1 MAENTAGGQDIQ
13 HPISATDEDRD
24 RLTYRL
30 SGDDADS
37 FTLNTSNGQLRTRS
51 GVTYD
56 YEDKDRYSVTV
67 EADDRRGA
75 AASIDVTIYV
85 ADVDEPPEAPA
96 RPRVE
101 PGDSKSLTVTWTEPA
116 NTGPGVDGYD
126 VQYRKDGS
134 FLPWPHSGSGT
145 STTITDLDLNTRYE
159 VQVRASNDEGTGA
172 WSSSGFG
179 TTSANQRPVFDEG
192 GSATRSLAENTPP
205 DRDIG
210 SPISATDPEGGA
222 VTYSLSGR
230 DASSF
235 TIDPN
240 NGQLRTQTGVEY
252 NYEVQNRY
260 SVTVEAQ
267 DEQGGRATIAVTIDI
282 TDDDNERPQRPDR
295 PSVTASTLTSLSV
308 RWIEPSNTGPPITDY
323 NVQYREGSSGAFTAA
338 AHNGTGTTT
347 TIANLES
354 DTSYEIQVQA
364 TSDEGTSPWSPSG
377 NGRTVANQAPTFT
390 EGTSTTR
397 RLAENTT
404 GTTDIGNPITATDGD
419 GGTLTYRLEGTDRAS
434 FTLDVN
440 QLQTIAGVAYDYE
453 EKSSYVV
460 IVRVEDSQGGSNTI
474 EVTIDLIDQ
483 QEPPGTPAAPGVSAA
498 SSTSLTV
505 TWTEPA
511 NTGPDID
518 DYDIQYREGDS
529 GGFTSWTHSSAE
541 RTATITGRSPGTS
554 YEVQV
559 RARNAE
565 GTSDWSPSGTGS
577 THPNQPPVF
586 TDGSSAT
593 RRLDENTT
601 GVQNIG
607 DPISATDPEN
617 TALTYSLEGTDK
629 DAFTIDTRSG
639 QLRTD
644 GDETYDYET
653 KPRYVLSVKA
663 TDGHGRDRSI
673 PVLINLNDVN
683 EPPSFTS
690 DAAFETGENNQSIG
704 RVDAEDVDNA
714 DRITGYT
721 LTGGSDRDRFE
732 INSGGVLT
740 FKNDPNFEDPADN
753 GRNNEYIV
761 VVTATGGTGGRAMT
775 AEQTIT
781 VTVTDE
787 NEPPRFTSDNSLQVK
802 ENKRFVGR
810 VAAEDVDSDDHITG
824 YEVTGRVDRNRFEI
838 TNTNELHLKE
848 DPDFE
853 RPADV
858 GSNNQYIVAVTATG
872 GTGTRERRTEQ
883 RIFVIV
889 ENVDE
894 PPGKP
899 GPPTVSDET
908 ENSLT
913 VTWTEP
919 ANTGPDVTNYHVQYR
934 ISGTFTDWPDTGPSR
949 TRTITGLRSG
959 RTYQIQV
966 QAEND
971 EGKGA
976 WSNSVNGTTL
986 TAPTVSS
993 VAFTS
998 TPASGQNNTYKLND
1012 VIDVTVTFN
1021 EAVTVTGTPQID
1033 LPIGTT
1039 VRQADYKSGS
1049 TTTRLLFQYTV
1060 QADDE
1065 DTDGASINANSLKL
1079 DGGGIRKNNSTI
1091 NADLAHGAQTNQSG
1105 HKVDGVA
1112 PALTE
1117 AEVEGDELALLYGE
1131 ALDSSSQPATGDFA
1145 VTVDSEAR
1153 SVSAVAMSS
1162 SEVKLTLASAVT
1174 SGQAVTL
1181 TYTPGTNPIRDR
1193 AQNPAIALTNLT
1205 VANQTQD
1212 PTINICNRTA
1222 QVRDAIV
1229 AAAPVSTCGAVTAD
1243 HLSAITVLDLDG
1255 KGTSTLKAGDFS
1267 GLTALESLDLSW
1279 NRLNSLPQNI
1289 FSNLS
1294 ALEKLKLYGN
1304 QLSSLNDANIF
1315 SSLSALKR
1323 LDLRG
1328 NGLRSLD
1335 ANIFSSLSALEVLY
1349 LGDSNILS
1357 SLDADIFSNLSALE
1371 ELYLNDNDLSS
1382 LDANIFSNLSALKT
1396 LWLNRND
1403 LSSLDANIFSNL
1415 SALKTLWLNRNDLS
1429 TVASDAFS
1437 GLTALETLR
1446 LDYNQLTS
1454 LDASMFSGLSALEA
1468 LWLNRNDLS
1477 TVASG
1482 AFSGLSA
1489 LETLY
1494 LDGNDLQPTS
1504 LPAGVFSSLTAL
1516 ETLRLDD
1523 NQLSSLP
1530 ADFFSGLSALREL
1543 FLSGQQ
1549 SGHKLGSLDTNTF
1562 SGLAAL
1568 TRLHL
1573 NDNNLSSLPDGV
1585 FSGLTAL
1592 EALILA
1598 GNTVDPLP
1606 ITVSLESPGS
1616 RVFRAR
1622 AHTGAPF
1629 AMTLP
1634 LQVVNGTIGS
1644 GAVSIEIPQGSVESG
1659 FLTVSR
1665 TAGTTAAV
1673 TVDVGTLPD
1682 LPSSDNGYALVK
1694 STDLPLKVIEGLPGV
1709 TVDPTVLTIPEGNSD
1724 SYTVVLQLQP
1734 TEDVTVA
1741 VTVPVGSDASVD
1753 PSESLTFT
1761 EDNWDDSQTVTV
1773 TTRADVDDAD
1783 DTVTLSHTVSGGNY
1797 QDVTADNVT
1806 VTIAEVDVSANNPP
1820 VFTSGDIFDVK
1831 ENETDV
1837 GTVVAADAD
1846 ARDPITGYEI
1856 TGGAAQAQ
1864 FSITSGGVVTFA
1876 TAPDYE
1882 RPPATASNNRY
1893 VVAVT
1898 ATSGA
1903 GSRERTAT
1911 QTITVNVDDVDE
1923 PPGRP
1928 PAPILTVFDS
1938 GFQPVVLVHEGRTP
1952 PTNTGPDITAWDV
1965 QYRVKNS
1972 GAFTATILNKPPDWV
1987 QEITG
1992 LLRNTTYEVRLR
2004 AKNDEGESEWSPSS
2018 EATIPNASPIASGS
2032 IDDLTMPAGGAVAV
2046 VAVDD
2051 AFDDPDDTRLRYT
2064 ATSSNGAI
2072 ATVRMIGGV
2081 VLIDPLSR
2089 GTATIT
2095 ATATDPW
2102 GAAASTTFDATVQTP
2117 ALAAPTLSIS
2127 GNVFSFGFTD
2137 DFAAN
2142 ETRFYEVRI
2151 RQKANIGPWS
2161 RACIRAT
2168 NRADFSQNSAASLD
2182 ILASSFFEPGA
2193 TYEADYGYLGTDCGG
2208 SVVGVRSAP
2217 AEATTAGTP
2226 SFDIDLVFAG
2236 SISSRYQLAVENAAR
2251 RWEQIITHD
2260 VPNHPL
2266 SDNTRIFLNE
2276 LYPGITVPDNVDD
2289 LLIYVKIA
2297 PIDGAGGTLGQA
2309 GSDVWRV
2316 PSALPIVSFI
2326 ELDASDLDTMSDQ
2339 LLAGLILHEIGHTL
2353 GYGIDP
2359 WTDHNLLQN
2368 PSLGAYNNR
2377 IVPAPDTH
2385 FSGANAIAAFNAAGG
2400 TSYTGAK
2407 VPVENTLG
2415 GSGSR
2420 DKHWREFILDDELM
2434 TPRIGGATHP
2444 LSAITIQS
2452 LADIGYRVDAA
2463 QADAYTVPD
2472 ASTRV
2477 ATASAGD
2484 SVPISCAIITHPGAG
2499 PDRPEPIV
2507 LEVKRTGE
2515 KR

>member
-1 MAENTAGGQDIQ
+1 M
-13 HPISATDEDRD
+13 
-24 RLTYRL
+24 
-30 SGDDADS
+30 
-37 FTLNTSNGQLRTRS
+37 
-51 GVTYD
+51 
-56 YEDKDRYSVTV
+56 
-67 EADDRRGA
+67 
-75 AASIDVTIYV
+75 
-85 ADVDEPPEAPA
+85 
-96 RPRVE
+96 
-101 PGDSKSLTVTWTEPA
+101 
-116 NTGPGVDGYD
+116 
-126 VQYRKDGS
+126 
-134 FLPWPHSGSGT
+134 
-145 STTITDLDLNTRYE
+145 
-159 VQVRASNDEGTGA
+159 
-172 WSSSGFG
+172 
-179 TTSANQRPVFDEG
+179 
-192 GSATRSLAENTPP
+192 
-205 DRDIG
+205 
-210 SPISATDPEGGA
+210 
-222 VTYSLSGR
+222 
-230 DASSF
+230 
-235 TIDPN
+235 
-240 NGQLRTQTGVEY
+240 
-252 NYEVQNRY
+252 
-260 SVTVEAQ
+260 
-267 DEQGGRATIAVTIDI
+267 
-282 TDDDNERPQRPDR
+282 
-295 PSVTASTLTSLSV
+295 
-308 RWIEPSNTGPPITDY
+308 
-323 NVQYREGSSGAFTAA
+323 
-338 AHNGTGTTT
+338 
-347 TIANLES
+347 
-354 DTSYEIQVQA
+354 
-364 TSDEGTSPWSPSG
+364 
-377 NGRTVANQAPTFT
+377 
-390 EGTSTTR
+390 
-397 RLAENTT
+397 
-404 GTTDIGNPITATDGD
+404 
-419 GGTLTYRLEGTDRAS
+419 
-434 FTLDVN
+434 
-440 QLQTIAGVAYDYE
+440 
-453 EKSSYVV
+453 
-460 IVRVEDSQGGSNTI
+460 
-474 EVTIDLIDQ
+474 
-483 QEPPGTPAAPGVSAA
+483 
-498 SSTSLTV
+498 
-505 TWTEPA
+505 
-511 NTGPDID
+511 
-518 DYDIQYREGDS
+518 
-529 GGFTSWTHSSAE
+529 
-541 RTATITGRSPGTS
+541 
-554 YEVQV
+554 
-559 RARNAE
+559 
-565 GTSDWSPSGTGS
+565 
-577 THPNQPPVF
+577 
-586 TDGSSAT
+586 
-593 RRLDENTT
+593 
-601 GVQNIG
+601 
-607 DPISATDPEN
+607 
-617 TALTYSLEGTDK
+617 
-629 DAFTIDTRSG
+629 
-639 QLRTD
+639 
-644 GDETYDYET
+644 
-653 KPRYVLSVKA
+653 
-663 TDGHGRDRSI
+663 
-673 PVLINLNDVN
+673 
-683 EPPSFTS
+683 
-690 DAAFETGENNQSIG
+690 
-704 RVDAEDVDNA
+704 DAEDVDNA

-761 VVTATGGTGGRAMT
+761 VVTATGGTGGRALT

-781 VTVTDE
+781 VTVTDV
-787 NEPPRFTSDNSLQVK
+787 NEPPHFTSDNSLQVK

-810 VAAEDVDSDDHITG
+810 VAAEDVDRDDHITG

-838 TNTNELHLKE
+838 TNTNELHFKE

-889 ENVDE
+889 EDVLE

-899 GPPTVSDET
+899 DPPTVSDET

-919 ANTGPDVTNYHVQYR
+919 ANTGPDIANYHVQYR

-1012 VIDVTVTFN
+1012 IMDVTVTFN

-1033 LPIGTT
+1033 LTIGST
-1039 VRQADYKSGS
+1039 VRQADYQSGS
-1049 TTTRLLFQYTV
+1049 TTTQLLFQYTV
-1060 QADDE
+1060 QAGDE
-1065 DTDGASINANSLKL
+1065 DVDGATINANSLKL
-1079 DGGGIRKNNSTI
+1079 NGGGIRKNNSTI

-1153 SVSAVAMSS
+1153 SVSAVAVSS
-1162 SEVKLTLASAVT
+1162 SEVTLTLASAVT

-1181 TYTPGTNPIRDR
+1181 TYTPGTNPVRDR
-1193 AQNPAIALTNLT
+1193 ALNPAIALTNLT

-1243 HLSAITVLDLDG
+1243 HLSAITVLDLVS
-1255 KGTSTLKAGDFS
+1255 KGISTLKAGDFS
-1267 GLTALESLDLSW
+1267 GLTALEELKLSH
-1279 NRLNSLPQNI
+1279 NQLSSLPQNI

-1294 ALEKLKLYGN
+1294 ALEELKLSYS
-1304 QLSSLNDANIF
+1304 QLSSLNDADIF

-1335 ANIFSSLSALEVLY
+1335 ANIFSNLSALEVLH
-1349 LGDSNILS
+1349 LGDLNRLSSLDANIFSNLSALEFLDLNGNELS

-1371 ELYLNDNDLSS
+1371 FLDLNGNELSS
-1382 LDANIFSNLSALKT
+1382 LDADMFSSLSALKT
-1396 LWLNRND
+1396 LWLEENDLSTVASGAFSGLSALETLQLFRNE
-1403 LSSLDANIFSNL
+1403 LSSLDADMFSSL
-1415 SALKTLWLNRNDLS
+1415 SALKTLRLEENDLS

-1437 GLTALETLR
+1437 GLTALETL
-1446 LDYNQLTS
+1446 
-1454 LDASMFSGLSALEA
+1454 
-1468 LWLNRNDLS
+1468 
-1477 TVASG
+1477 
-1482 AFSGLSA
+1482 
-1489 LETLY
+1489 Y
-1494 LDGNDLQPTS
+1494 LFGNDLQPTS

-1543 FLSGQQ
+1543 YLTGQQ
-1549 SGHKLGSLDTNTF
+1549 SGHRLNSLDANTF

-1573 NDNNLSSLPDGV
+1573 DGNNLSSLPDGV

-1616 RVFRAR
+1616 RVFRAK

-1629 AMTLP
+1629 EMTLP

-1644 GAVSIEIPQGSVESG
+1644 GASSIEIPQGSIQSAI
-1659 FLTVSR
+1659 LTVSR

-1682 LPSSDNGYALVK
+1682 LPSYDNGYALVK
-1694 STDLPLKVIEGLPGV
+1694 STDLPLEVIKGLPGV
-1709 TVDPTVLTIPEGNSD
+1709 TVYPTVLTIPEGNSD
-1724 SYTVVLQLQP
+1724 TYTVVLQLQP

-1741 VTVPVGSDASVD
+1741 VTVPGGSDASVN
-1753 PSESLTFT
+1753 PASLTFT

-1773 TTRADVDDAD
+1773 TTQADTDDAD

-1797 QDVTADNVT
+1797 QGVTAENVT
-1806 VTIAEVDVSANNPP
+1806 VTIAEVDVSANNRP
-1820 VFTSGDIFDVK
+1820 VFTSDDIFDKK
-1831 ENETDV
+1831 ENETEV
-1837 GTVVAADAD
+1837 GTVVATDAD

-1864 FSITSGGVVTFA
+1864 FSITSGGVLTFA

-1893 VVAVT
+1893 VIVVT
-1898 ATSGA
+1898 ATSGT

-1911 QTITVNVDDVDE
+1911 QPITVVVDDVDE
-1923 PPGRP
+1923 PPGQP

-1965 QYRVKNS
+1965 QYNVKNS
-1972 GAFTATILNKPPDWV
+1972 GAFTATILNKPPGSV

-1992 LLRNTTYEVRLR
+1992 LFRNTTYEVRLR

-2051 AFDDPDDTRLRYT
+2051 AFDDPDDLRLRYT

-2081 VLIDPLSR
+2081 VLIDPLSA

-2095 ATATDPW
+2095 ATAADPW
-2102 GAAASTTFDATVQTP
+2102 GATASTSFDATVQTP
-2117 ALAAPTLSIS
+2117 TLAAPTLSIS

-2193 TYEADYGYLGTDCGG
+2193 TYEADYGYLGTDCSG

-2226 SFDIDLVFAG
+2226 SFDIDLVFVG
-2236 SISSRYQLAVENAAR
+2236 SISSRYQLAVEAAAR

-2260 VPNHPL
+2260 VPNHSL
-2266 SDNTRIFLNE
+2266 SDNARIFLNK

-2316 PSALPIVSFI
+2316 PSALPIVSFM

-2353 GYGIDP
+2353 GFGIDP

-2377 IVPAPDTH
+2377 IVPTPDTH

-2420 DKHWREFILDDELM
+2420 DKHWRESILDDELM
-2434 TPRIGGATHP
+2434 TPRIGGAAHP

-2463 QADAYTVPD
+2463 QSDAYMVPD

-2515 KR
+2515 SE

>member
-1 MAENTAGGQDIQ
+1 MWPTSTNRPAG
-13 HPISATDEDRD
+13 PCE
-24 RLTYRL
+24 
-30 SGDDADS
+30 
-37 FTLNTSNGQLRTRS
+37 TS
-51 GVTYD
+51 
-56 YEDKDRYSVTV
+56 
-67 EADDRRGA
+67 
-75 AASIDVTIYV
+75 
-85 ADVDEPPEAPA
+85 
-96 RPRVE
+96 RVE
-101 PGDSKSLTVTWTEPA
+101 PASSTSLTVTWTEPV

-126 VQYRKDGS
+126 VQYRKSGS
-134 FLPWPHSGSGT
+134 FLPWPHSGDGT
-145 STTITDLDLNTRYE
+145 TATITDLDLNTRYE

-210 SPISATDPEGGA
+210 TPLRAADPEGGA
-222 VTYSLSGR
+222 VTYSLSGG

-260 SVTVEAQ
+260 SVTVEAA
-267 DEQGGRATIAVTIDI
+267 DDQGGRATIAVTIDI

-295 PSVTASTLTSLSV
+295 PSVTASTLTSLTL
-308 RWIEPSNTGPPITDY
+308 RWTEPANPGPPITDY

-338 AHNGTGTTT
+338 AHDGIRTTT

-364 TSDEGTSPWSPSG
+364 TSDEGTSPWSDSG

-390 EGTSTTR
+390 EGSSTTR

-404 GTTDIGNPITATDGD
+404 GTQDIGNPITATDGD

-440 QLQTIAGVAYDYE
+440 QLQTQSGETYDYE
-453 EKSSYVV
+453 EKPSYVV

-483 QEPPGTPAAPGVSAA
+483 QEPPGTPSAPGVSAA

-505 TWTEPA
+505 TWDEPA

-529 GGFTSWTHSSAE
+529 GGFTSWTHNSAE

-586 TDGSSAT
+586 TDGSSAA

-607 DPISATDPEN
+607 DPVSATDPEN
-617 TALTYSLEGTDK
+617 TTLTYSLEGTDK

-690 DAAFETGENNQSIG
+690 DAAFETEENNQSIG

-721 LTGGSDRDRFE
+721 LTGGSDQNRFE
-732 INSGGVLT
+732 INSGGALT
-740 FKNDPNFEDPADN
+740 FKDAPNFEDPADN

-761 VVTATGGTGGRAMT
+761 VVTATGGAGGRAMT

-781 VTVTDE
+781 VTVTDV

-908 ENSLT
+908 ESSLT

-934 ISGTFTDWPDTGPSR
+934 IGSSGAFTDWPDSGPSL

-1021 EAVTVTGTPQID
+1021 DAVTVTGTPQID
-1033 LPIGTT
+1033 LTIGST

-1049 TTTRLLFQYTV
+1049 TTTQLLFQYTV

-1065 DTDGASINANSLKL
+1065 DTDGATINANGLKL
-1079 DGGGIRKNNSTI
+1079 NGGGIRKKDSTI

-1105 HKVDGVA
+1105 HKVDGVV

-1131 ALDSSSQPATGDFA
+1131 VLDGSSQPATGDFA

-1255 KGTSTLKAGDFS
+1255 KGASTLKAGDFS
-1267 GLTALESLDLSW
+1267 GLTALESLDLSG

-1304 QLSSLNDANIF
+1304 QLSSLNDADIF
-1315 SSLSALKR
+1315 SSLSALKS
-1323 LDLRG
+1323 LDLRA
-1328 NGLRSLD
+1328 NGLSSLD

-1349 LGDSNILS
+1349 LGDGNILS

-1371 ELYLNDNDLSS
+1371 ELYLNDNDLTS

-1396 LWLNRND
+1396 LWLNRQ
-1403 LSSLDANIFSNL
+1403 
-1415 SALKTLWLNRNDLS
+1415 R
-1429 TVASDAFS
+1429 
-1437 GLTALETLR
+1437 
-1446 LDYNQLTS
+1446 
-1454 LDASMFSGLSALEA
+1454 
-1468 LWLNRNDLS
+1468 
-1477 TVASG
+1477 
-1482 AFSGLSA
+1482 
-1489 LETLY
+1489 
-1494 LDGNDLQPTS
+1494 P
-1504 LPAGVFSSLTAL
+1504 
-1516 ETLRLDD
+1516 
-1523 NQLSSLP
+1523 
-1530 ADFFSGLSALREL
+1530 
-1543 FLSGQQ
+1543 QQ
-1549 SGHKLGSLDTNTF
+1549 SGC
-1562 SGLAAL
+1562 
-1568 TRLHL
+1568 
-1573 NDNNLSSLPDGV
+1573 
-1585 FSGLTAL
+1585 
-1592 EALILA
+1592 
-1598 GNTVDPLP
+1598 
-1606 ITVSLESPGS
+1606 
-1616 RVFRAR
+1616 
-1622 AHTGAPF
+1622 
-1629 AMTLP
+1629 
-1634 LQVVNGTIGS
+1634 
-1644 GAVSIEIPQGSVESG
+1644 
-1659 FLTVSR
+1659 
-1665 TAGTTAAV
+1665 
-1673 TVDVGTLPD
+1673 
-1682 LPSSDNGYALVK
+1682 GYV
-1694 STDLPLKVIEGLPGV
+1694 
-1709 TVDPTVLTIPEGNSD
+1709 
-1724 SYTVVLQLQP
+1724 
-1734 TEDVTVA
+1734 
-1741 VTVPVGSDASVD
+1741 
-1753 PSESLTFT
+1753 
-1761 EDNWDDSQTVTV
+1761 
-1773 TTRADVDDAD
+1773 
-1783 DTVTLSHTVSGGNY
+1783 
-1797 QDVTADNVT
+1797 
-1806 VTIAEVDVSANNPP
+1806 
-1820 VFTSGDIFDVK
+1820 
-1831 ENETDV
+1831 
-1837 GTVVAADAD
+1837 
-1846 ARDPITGYEI
+1846 
-1856 TGGAAQAQ
+1856 
-1864 FSITSGGVVTFA
+1864 
-1876 TAPDYE
+1876 
-1882 RPPATASNNRY
+1882 
-1893 VVAVT
+1893 
-1898 ATSGA
+1898 
-1903 GSRERTAT
+1903 
-1911 QTITVNVDDVDE
+1911 
-1923 PPGRP
+1923 
-1928 PAPILTVFDS
+1928 
-1938 GFQPVVLVHEGRTP
+1938 FQPVRT
-1952 PTNTGPDITAWDV
+1952 
-1965 QYRVKNS
+1965 
-1972 GAFTATILNKPPDWV
+1972 
-1987 QEITG
+1987 
-1992 LLRNTTYEVRLR
+1992 
-2004 AKNDEGESEWSPSS
+2004 
-2018 EATIPNASPIASGS
+2018 
-2032 IDDLTMPAGGAVAV
+2032 
-2046 VAVDD
+2046 
-2051 AFDDPDDTRLRYT
+2051 
-2064 ATSSNGAI
+2064 
-2072 ATVRMIGGV
+2072 
-2081 VLIDPLSR
+2081 
-2089 GTATIT
+2089 
-2095 ATATDPW
+2095 
-2102 GAAASTTFDATVQTP
+2102 
-2117 ALAAPTLSIS
+2117 
-2127 GNVFSFGFTD
+2127 
-2137 DFAAN
+2137 
-2142 ETRFYEVRI
+2142 
-2151 RQKANIGPWS
+2151 
-2161 RACIRAT
+2161 
-2168 NRADFSQNSAASLD
+2168 
-2182 ILASSFFEPGA
+2182 
-2193 TYEADYGYLGTDCGG
+2193 
-2208 SVVGVRSAP
+2208 
-2217 AEATTAGTP
+2217 
-2226 SFDIDLVFAG
+2226 
-2236 SISSRYQLAVENAAR
+2236 
-2251 RWEQIITHD
+2251 
-2260 VPNHPL
+2260 
-2266 SDNTRIFLNE
+2266 
-2276 LYPGITVPDNVDD
+2276 
-2289 LLIYVKIA
+2289 
-2297 PIDGAGGTLGQA
+2297 
-2309 GSDVWRV
+2309 
-2316 PSALPIVSFI
+2316 
-2326 ELDASDLDTMSDQ
+2326 
-2339 LLAGLILHEIGHTL
+2339 
-2353 GYGIDP
+2353 
-2359 WTDHNLLQN
+2359 
-2368 PSLGAYNNR
+2368 
-2377 IVPAPDTH
+2377 
-2385 FSGANAIAAFNAAGG
+2385 
-2400 TSYTGAK
+2400 
-2407 VPVENTLG
+2407 ENTLA
-2415 GSGSR
+2415 
-2420 DKHWREFILDDELM
+2420 E
-2434 TPRIGGATHP
+2434 
-2444 LSAITIQS
+2444 
-2452 LADIGYRVDAA
+2452 
-2463 QADAYTVPD
+2463 
-2472 ASTRV
+2472 
-2477 ATASAGD
+2477 
-2484 SVPISCAIITHPGAG
+2484 
-2499 PDRPEPIV
+2499 
-2507 LEVKRTGE
+2507 
-2515 KR
+2515 